1 LDATGLHCL
10 PNTTTFLDIL
20 NHNKVTFLPQTLP
33 ILLEKFLSLKGSLTQ
48 IKVLADEFLKELSPS
63 MNDLLTYIEVALP
76 FK

>member
-1 LDATGLHCL
+1 
-10 PNTTTFLDIL
+10 
-20 NHNKVTFLPQTLP
+20 VTFLPQTLP